1 MTMKLVSLASFVFAP
16 LVFAQAP
23 VHVFNAELSAP
34 FGAIPGKVVVHETML
49 TFVDQEKPEASFAV
63 EKANVQSLTRLNESL
78 VVQLKKAVRDR
89 VGESM
94 RLSLRLPVASESAVL
109 EQWLEKGIAAAV
121 AAPKP
126 GEAQAAD
133 TTNYRFKFPAR
144 RDKMLGGTD
153 GTLIVTQSRLIFESL
168 DKAEDSRRWE
178 FKDIKELKRKNP
190 FEVEVVPFQ
199 GEKYNLKLSGKG
211 METNEFNEIVES
223 VTKARTAR

>member
-1 MTMKLVSLASFVFAP
+1 MTVTPLLTICLALGP
-16 LVFAQAP
+16 LAFAQAP
-23 VHVFNAELSAP
+23 VQVFNAELSAP
-34 FGAIPGKVVVHETML
+34 FGAIPGKVVLHESML
-49 TFVDQEKPEASFAV
+49 TFLDQEKPEASFAV
-63 EKANVQSLTRLNESL
+63 ERSNIQSLTRLNESL
-78 VVQLKKAVRDR
+78 VVQLRKAVRDR

-109 EQWLEKGIAAAV
+109 EQWLEKGMAAAA

-126 GEAQAAD
+126 GDAPQTD
-133 TTNYRFKFPAR
+133 GTQYRFKFPAR
-144 RDKMLGGTD
+144 RTKMIGGTD
-153 GTLIVTQSRLIFESL
+153 GTLMVTQSRLIFESL

-211 METNEFNEIVES
+211 METAEFNEIVES
-223 VTKARTAR
+223 VTRARTTR